1 MEPYV
6 TTELIIVAQI
16 VASIDFLSAPS
27 ERFNGPGHGT
37 IKVFMP

>member
-16 VASIDFLSAPS
+16 VANIDFLSAPS
-27 ERFNGPGHGT
+27 VPW
-37 IKVFMP
+37 KV